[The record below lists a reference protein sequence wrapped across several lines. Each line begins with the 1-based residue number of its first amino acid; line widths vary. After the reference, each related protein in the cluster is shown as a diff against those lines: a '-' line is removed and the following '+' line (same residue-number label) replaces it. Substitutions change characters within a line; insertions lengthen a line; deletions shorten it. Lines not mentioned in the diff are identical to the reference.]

1 MFKEYNQNQLQLLPP
16 DLSDLV
22 SKDHIARLI
31 NHSADKI
38 DLSFIENQYSENGQK
53 AYDPRML
60 LKVLVYGYV
69 SGTRSSRKLSD
80 RLKED
85 IVFMRL
91 SGRQEPDLEN
101 NLGFQKRQT
110 QRF

>member
-16 DLSDLV
+16 NLSDLV

-31 NHSADKI
+31 NHSVDKM
-38 DLSFIENQYSENGQK
+38 DLSFIENQYSINGQR

-60 LKVLVYGYV
+60 LKILVYGYT

-85 IVFMRL
+85 VVFMWL
-91 SGRQEPDLEN
+91 SGRQRCTDPHN
-101 NLGFQKRQT
+101 SSTTCRI
-110 QRF
+110 